1 MKKVLIVTSTASMI
15 DQFLLPSITL
25 LQEMGYEVNIACNF
39 ISGNT
44 CTPAKIASVK
54 KYLEAIH
61 VSYFQVDIVREVFDF
76 KAHVRAYKDLVNI
89 ISNGG
94 YSFVH
99 CHSPIGGVIARLA
112 TRKTKVKVF
121 YTAHGFH
128 FYKGAPLKNWVLY
141 YPVEKICSHFT
152 DVLITINHEDYNF
165 AQQKLRAK
173 KVFYVP
179 GVGVDTSNISRDT
192 SIRKKIREQYGIPA
206 DKSLLL
212 SVGELNLNKNH
223 EIVIRAIA
231 KMPGVYYMVAGQ
243 GFLRQ
248 KYEALIKELN
258 IEDRVMLLGFCNDIL
273 DLYNAADLFVFPSFR
288 EGLSVSLME
297 AMAIGLPVACSK
309 IRGNVDLIDADG
321 GRFFDPH
328 DEKDISAAINAI
340 LEMSID
346 EKMALGMH
354 NKNKILQFDIEKVN
368 RKLRSI
374 YEENQ

>member
-1 MKKVLIVTSTASMI
+1 M
-15 DQFLLPSITL
+15 
-25 LQEMGYEVNIACNF
+25 
-39 ISGNT
+39 
-44 CTPAKIASVK
+44 
-54 KYLEAIH
+54 
-61 VSYFQVDIVREVFDF
+61 
-76 KAHVRAYKDLVNI
+76 
-89 ISNGG
+89 
-94 YSFVH
+94 
-99 CHSPIGGVIARLA
+99 
-112 TRKTKVKVF
+112 
-121 YTAHGFH
+121 
-128 FYKGAPLKNWVLY
+128 
-141 YPVEKICSHFT
+141 
-152 DVLITINHEDYNF
+152 
-165 AQQKLRAK
+165 
-173 KVFYVP
+173 
-179 GVGVDTSNISRDT
+179 DTSNISRDT

-273 DLYNAADLFVFPSFR
+273 DLYNAADLFVF
-288 EGLSVSLME
+288 LSLME